1 MKDMELLNELEVKIR
16 EMASSLDR
24 EREKNL
30 GSNKDLT
37 ESKKLSEIEDRVKSL
52 VKILD
57 KIEY

>member
-57 KIEY
+57 EIEY

>member
-1 MKDMELLNELEVKIR
+1 MKDMELLNELEIKIR

-30 GSNKDLT
+30 GSNKDFT

-57 KIEY
+57 EIEY

>member
-30 GSNKDLT
+30 GANKDLT

-57 KIEY
+57 EIEY

>member
-24 EREKNL
+24 EREKNI
-30 GSNKDLT
+30 GSNKDLAK
-37 ESKKLSEIEDRVKSL
+37 SKKLSEIEDRVKSL

-57 KIEY
+57 EIEY

>member
-16 EMASSLDR
+16 EMVSSLDR
-24 EREKNL
+24 EREKNT

-57 KIEY
+57 EIEY

>member
-30 GSNKDLT
+30 GSNKDFT

-57 KIEY
+57 EIEY